1 MLSNICKALCIVH
14 PLHCRAVPNMGPNVP
29 DGFKSSNE
37 LNMNIVFRAIVH
49 LDRWEWNENSE
60 IYIRFGDPRFGN
72 WEYDAG
78 PGRKIRYNLDMCFC
92 ILHMYSI
99 LMILDLVHCT
109 LTEKLEMVITFSS
122 LSWK

>member
-1 MLSNICKALCIVH
+1 MLSNISKALCVVH
-14 PLHCRAVPNMGPNVP
+14 SLHCRAIPNVESNVP
-29 DGFKSSNE
+29 DGFKSSSDR
-37 LNMNIVFRAIVH
+37 NMKIVFRAIVP
-49 LDRWEWNENSE
+49 LDRWEWDENSE
-60 IYIRFGDPRFGN
+60 IYIRFGDPCFGN

-99 LMILDLVHCT
+99 VIILDLVHYT
-109 LTEKLEMVITFSS
+109 LTEMLEIAITFSS